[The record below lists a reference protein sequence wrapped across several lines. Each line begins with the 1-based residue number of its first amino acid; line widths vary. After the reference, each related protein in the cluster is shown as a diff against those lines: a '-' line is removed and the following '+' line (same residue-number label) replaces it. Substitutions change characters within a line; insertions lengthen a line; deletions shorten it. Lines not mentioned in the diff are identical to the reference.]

1 MGYAADKP
9 HGQVGALIATDVV
22 GKETAKLGDNHVGHT
37 LLADVAMYE
46 GGDGGQIA
54 VGLWLLVYL
63 LNELTVRGVVSIVK
77 SVTQL
82 CGKQPLEYS
91 VQEMLAQV
99 GPAAL
104 VA

>member
-1 MGYAADKP
+1 MGYAADKA

-22 GKETAKLGDNHVGHT
+22 GKKTAKLGDNHVGHA
-37 LLADVAMYE
+37 LLTDVAMYK
-46 GGDGGQIA
+46 GSDGGQVA
-54 VGLWLLVYL
+54 VGLRLLVYL
-63 LNELTVRGVVSIVK
+63 LDELGIRGVIGFVK
-77 SVTQL
+77 GIAQL
-82 CGKQPLEYS
+82 CGEDPLEYS